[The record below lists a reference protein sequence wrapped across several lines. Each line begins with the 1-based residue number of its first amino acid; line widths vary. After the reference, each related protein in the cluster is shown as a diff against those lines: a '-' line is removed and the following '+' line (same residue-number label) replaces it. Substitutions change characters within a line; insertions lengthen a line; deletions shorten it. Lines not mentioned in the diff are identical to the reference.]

1 MRWLVTGAGGMLGRD
16 LCAVLA
22 ASGRHEAVAATRQNL
37 DITDTAAIAP
47 AVAGVDIVVNTA
59 GWTDVDGAET
69 AEESATLVNGLAV
82 EALASACQARRVPLI
97 QLSTDYV
104 FDGRKDGA
112 YVEDDPP
119 NPQSAYGRSKLEGE
133 RAVLE
138 AGPNLVVRTSWVFGD
153 GRNFLRS
160 ILAAERAG
168 RPLRVVADQRGRPTY
183 AGDLALA
190 LAHLAGGEDAGI
202 LHVAGD
208 GEPCSWAELA
218 ELAVGHPVEHV
229 TTEQWGAPAPRPA
242 NSVLALERARERGV
256 PLGDWRASVRSYVEV
271 GA

>member
-1 MRWLVTGAGGMLGRD
+1 MTGADGQVGRALRAHLPGAVFLTRGDLDVTDQRMVRHLLG
-16 LCAVLA
+16 
-22 ASGRHEAVAATRQNL
+22 
-37 DITDTAAIAP
+37 
-47 AVAGVDIVVNTA
+47 GVDLVVHCA
-59 GWTDVDGAET
+59 AMTDVDGCEREPERAMVVNAWGAAYVAT
-69 AEESATLVNGLAV
+69 AAD
-82 EALASACQARRVPLI
+82 RVI

-112 YVEDDPP
+112 YMEDDPP